1 MDKENVLKGL
11 AKCAEFLCDECP
23 YQIYDH
29 NPSPTNNFYYKTA
42 LQNFQD
48 FCVAYVAY
56 LVGDEEYGSKNP
68 CEEETVV

>member
-1 MDKENVLKGL
+1 MLHLDIRVKQRYYALKI
-11 AKCAEFLCDECP
+11 AAEEA
-23 YQIYDH
+23 YQIFDH
-29 NPSPTNNFYYKTA
+29 NPSTANNFYYKTA

-68 CEEETVV
+68 CETETL

>member
-1 MDKENVLKGL
+1 MLHLDIHVKQKYY
-11 AKCAEFLCDECP
+11 EFKIAMEDA
-23 YQIYDH
+23 YQVYDH

-68 CEEETVV
+68 CEEESI